1 MYAKENVVEQSN
13 LSRFV
18 ARNPWLRIIS
28 TNSLAVPV
36 AASNCVLR
44 DLYYRSNYEIDI
56 GLVELLFSLP
66 FSFKKE
72 DAISQLIAKF
82 DFQSDEATSMVSDFE
97 ENRLILKENDP
108 AVDLFHKTKSWRD
121 YGWGGVQDY
130 TASTFNFDYLSGAFE
145 DRTKDKERMQRYRE
159 ISSPPSP
166 YKKMTGYEVIQ
177 LDGMPKAIMSGDL
190 YDALMPDLDQD
201 DGCGKKLTIEDLSA
215 LCFFP
220 FGKTGQIT
228 FHNQGDFLLKCVPS
242 GGARHPIECYLLSID
257 NEIPDGL
264 YHYDV
269 ETHSLVA
276 LKRGIDMSE
285 LYSLLYE
292 IPIKVKFNPRAIIL
306 LSFVFER
313 SYWRYK
319 EARSYRVIH
328 NDVGH
333 VVETVSLVSNLLG
346 RQYYI
351 GHGFHDSKL
360 EKFCDLKDNEAFS
373 YFIAVE

>member
-13 LSRFV
+13 QSRFV

-28 TNSLAVPV
+28 TNSLATPL
-36 AASNCVLR
+36 AANNCVLR
-44 DLYYRSNYEIDI
+44 DLYNRSNYEIDSA
-56 GLVELLFSLP
+56 LVELLFSLP

-72 DAISQLIAKF
+72 DVISQLVAKF
-82 DFQSDEATSMVSDFE
+82 GFESDEAKGMVSDFE
-97 ENRLILKENDP
+97 ANRLILSENDP

-121 YGWGGVQDY
+121 YGWADVQDY
-130 TASTFNFDYLSGAFE
+130 TASTFNFDYLSGTFE
-145 DRTKDKERMQRYRE
+145 DRTKDKERMQQYKE

-166 YKKMTGYEVIQ
+166 YKKMAGHEVIQ

-190 YDALMPDLDQD
+190 YDALMPDLDNAGED
-201 DGCGKKLTIEDLSA
+201 SKKLTIEDLSA

-242 GGARHPIECYLLSID
+242 GGARHPIECYLISID
-257 NEIPDGL
+257 NEIADGL

-276 LKRGIDMSE
+276 LKKDVDPSE
-285 LYSLLYE
+285 INKLLYE
-292 IPIKVKFNPRAIIL
+292 IPIKVKFKPRVVLL
-306 LSFVFER
+306 LSFMFER

-319 EARSYRVIH
+319 EARSYRVIY

-360 EKFCDLKDNEAFS
+360 EKFCGLKDNEAFS
-373 YFIAVE
+373 YFIALE

>member
-1 MYAKENVVEQSN
+1 MNAKENVVGQSDQ
-13 LSRFV
+13 SRFV
-18 ARNPWLRIIS
+18 ARNPWLRVIS
-28 TNSLAVPV
+28 TNSLATPV
-36 AASNCVLR
+36 GERNCVLR
-44 DLYYRSNYEIDI
+44 DLYSRSNYEIDS

-66 FSFKKE
+66 PSFTKE
-72 DAISQLIAKF
+72 DVISRLVSKF
-82 DFQSDEATSMVSDFE
+82 NFQNSEAEKMVSDFE
-97 ENRLILKENDP
+97 ANRLVLDGQDSAI
-108 AVDLFHKTKSWRD
+108 DLFQKTKSWQEF
-121 YGWGGVQDY
+121 GWSAVQDY
-130 TASTFNFDYLSGAFE
+130 TAATFNFDYLSGTFE
-145 DRTKDKERMQRYRE
+145 DRSKDREMMQKYRE
-159 ISSPPSP
+159 VSSPPSP
-166 YKKMTGYEVIQ
+166 YKKVKGHNVIQ
-177 LDGMPKAIMSGDL
+177 LDGMPKAVMDATMN
-190 YDALMPDLDQD
+190 DALLPDIDAAETVD
-201 DGCGKKLTIEDLSA
+201 KKLSVEDLSA

-242 GGARHPIECYLLSID
+242 GGARHPVECYLLSMD

-269 ETHSLVA
+269 ENHALVA
-276 LKRGIDMSE
+276 IKSDLSVSE
-285 LYSLLYE
+285 LNDLLYE
-292 IPIKVKFNPRAIIL
+292 IPIKVKFKPRAIIL

-351 GHGFHDSKL
+351 GHGFRDTKL
-360 EKFCDLKDNEAFS
+360 ERFCDLDKGEALS
-373 YFIAVE
+373 YFIALE